1 MVHVFQACVV
11 GVHDV
16 VASSTTRSDPT
27 THLRRP
33 STTST
38 VAWWRVMTWRR
49 SSRNRRSRAVCWTAS
64 TVKCRSGRRRC
75 QQTSSHQRFAEK
87 SQTVHIV
94 RSFGFHVFCMCVEQV
109 PEWKRN
115 IVRFFLT
122 LSIMGFSILC
132 RDAYAYVGAFTGL
145 WQLILIIQPK
155 ACFALESF
163 VFIR

>member
-1 MVHVFQACVV
+1 MVYVFQACVV
-11 GVHDV
+11 GVRDV

-38 VAWWRVMTWRR
+38 AAWWRVMTWRR
-49 SSRNRRSRAVCWTAS
+49 SSPNRRSRAVCSTAS

-75 QQTSSHQRFAEK
+75 QQTSSHQRFEGK

-145 WQLILIIQPK
+145 WQLILIIQQI
-155 ACFALESF
+155 AYVTSESC
-163 VFIR
+163 VFLR